1 VSCEKS
7 VAEAARERSARFAD
21 AMKREWMAEELRKM
35 GHRIYSES
43 DYPDLDNGI
52 RRAVRVLMENGV
64 ETFESCEGGP
74 GHSYP
79 EPTVRFDGALN
90 AGWHAIGICLAF
102 GLPVLALR
110 RIWPVIRN
118 EPTGPFWEVVFR
130 EQVSEALAEKER
142 KP

>member
-1 VSCEKS
+1 M
-7 VAEAARERSARFAD
+7 RLTDGR
-21 AMKREWMAEELRKM
+21 
-35 GHRIYSES
+35 GGPTIYSEA

-64 ETFESCEGGP
+64 EAFESCEGGP
-74 GHSYP
+74 GHSYT

-90 AGWHAIGICLAF
+90 AGWYAIGICLAF

-130 EQVSEALAEKER
+130 EQVSEASN
-142 KP
+142 

>member
-1 VSCEKS
+1 MQTL
-7 VAEAARERSARFAD
+7 AED
-21 AMKREWMAEELRKM
+21 
-35 GHRIYSES
+35 GHGGPTIYSEA

-52 RRAVRVLMENGV
+52 RRAVRVLIENGV
-64 ETFESCEGGP
+64 EAFESCEGGP
-74 GHSYP
+74 GHSYT

-118 EPTGPFWEVVFR
+118 EPTGPFWEIVFR
-130 EQVSEALAEKER
+130 EQVSEASSSAATEPRDAPQAKDTAA
-142 KP
+142 